1 MFAPFLAP
9 HDPNFQFRGEGLT
22 RRGSA
27 RPVRQIP
34 GLGTDKFGRDELSR
48 LLFGARTSLTV
59 GIVAN
64 ALAIFIGVIVGTVAA
79 YSRGRR
85 LHLSVRGHGTHVPIP
100 LETILMRTTDIVLAF
115 PALLVA
121 IALVAIVGPSLN
133 LVIVVIA
140 AILWTATA
148 RIVYS
153 TSLVVLA
160 SDFVVAATAIG
171 VSDRR
176 MIVRH
181 LLPHLVPLIIVYATL
196 GIAAAILFEATL
208 SFLGVGVPA
217 PAASWGG
224 MIIEHVG
231 YYRTDPRVVALPGLA
246 IMASSSLRSISSA
259 MPLPTL
265 WTLVTGAEMRGRRPP
280 TEEGRLLV
288 GIDPRSQTIRRARR
302 CHHAGRRRLRDAELT
317 GAIGPV
323 VAERVERTRRHRGR
337 RRARHVDRG
346 KHPRRAS
353 RRVAPFRSGR
363 TVRSSSSTPPRAT
376 TSRRGRP
383 NG

>member
-1 MFAPFLAP
+1 MTTTPVQATVIKRRESSRAWGYLKTNPTFWIGAIGVTLIIGAAVFAPFLAP

-22 RRGSA
+22 PAGDPLGPSA
-27 RPVRQIP
+27 KFP
-34 GLGTDKFGRDELSR
+34 LGTDKLGRDELSR

-85 LHLSVRGHGTHVPIP
+85 LHLSVRGRGTHVPIP

-148 RIVYS
+148 RIMYS

-246 IMASSSLRSISSA
+246 IMATILA
-259 MPLPTL
+259 FN
-265 WTLVTGAEMRGRRPP
+265 
-280 TEEGRLLV
+280 LL
-288 GIDPRSQTIRRARR
+288 GDALADALDPRHWR
-302 CHHAGRRRLRDAELT
+302 
-317 GAIGPV
+317 
-323 VAERVERTRRHRGR
+323 
-337 RRARHVDRG
+337 
-346 KHPRRAS
+346 
-353 RRVAPFRSGR
+353 
-363 TVRSSSSTPPRAT
+363 
-376 TSRRGRP
+376 
-383 NG
+383 